1 LTSEKRAVSMISFEQ
16 FIFLL
21 KKYDE
26 KFIKK
31 LTTGSLQ
38 TYGDNHVYNLIM
50 VNENATEYQGAK

>member
-1 LTSEKRAVSMISFEQ
+1 MISFEQ